1 MNNILD
7 TTRQYN
13 SEYMWLNDLT
23 KEMDKH
29 YIKELKSKRENSG
42 WYKKYYITYLV
53 NADTINVSEDG
64 KMSIMIRSSGDTR
77 GYIELDDDNV
87 IIGYKLYDNSYKHN
101 DKIDYCY
108 KKSVKNIIDNFIGD
122 TIYINNNSS

>member
-1 MNNILD
+1 
-7 TTRQYN
+7 
-13 SEYMWLNDLT
+13 
-23 KEMDKH
+23 
-29 YIKELKSKRENSG
+29 
-42 WYKKYYITYLV
+42 
-53 NADTINVSEDG
+53 
-64 KMSIMIRSSGDTR
+64 MSIMIRSSGDTR